1 MQRKKPLVQQYD
13 AYTPEDFKVWQLLFE
28 RQMQLLKQ
36 YASPLYLDCLQQAG
50 FYAEAIPHFGK
61 TNEVLG
67 KLSGWQLC
75 VVPELVP
82 QKKFFELLSKKI
94 FPATCWLR
102 SMHELDYIEEPDIF
116 HDVFGHVPLLANK
129 AYADFMEEFG
139 KLALKWIDQPDAIAL
154 LGRVYWYTIEFG
166 LVHNHEFNCIYG
178 AGILSSIEETKSAI
192 STQSIK
198 HAFDLRQMLETD
210 YKTDIV
216 QSQYF
221 VIHSFEQLYATLADI
236 DAQLK
241 QAVHGS
247 QKSESIEIHYD
258 IANG

>member
-28 RQMQLLKQ
+28 RQMQLLQQ
-36 YASPLYLDCLQQAG
+36 YASPLYLNCVQQVG
-50 FYAEAIPHFGK
+50 FNAREIPHFGK
-61 TNEVLG
+61 TNEALE

-82 QKKFFELLSKKI
+82 QKEFFELLSKKI

-102 SMHELDYIEEPDIF
+102 SMQELDYIEEPDMF

-166 LVHNHEFNCIYG
+166 LLSSNDGLHIYG
-178 AGILSSIEETKSAI
+178 AGILSSVEETKSAVGDG
-192 STQSIK
+192 SMKQD
-198 HAFDLRQMLETD
+198 FDIAQMLATNYRTD
-210 YKTDIV
+210 VV
-216 QSQYF
+216 QGNYF
-221 VIHSFEQLYATLADI
+221 TIESFEELYAGL
-236 DAQLK
+236 
-241 QAVHGS
+241 
-247 QKSESIEIHYD
+247 YD
-258 IANG
+258 IEAYLHEYVNGSNVEKAYMQQQTE